1 LEKRE
6 LTTTTTMGGRN
17 EGSTNAAVEAMSGAR
32 ITNRLVS
39 GAVVRARF
47 ETRRHARV
55 AELGEEIVGKYG
67 FVGVLLETKIKTNN
81 RGKEYAMWTVG
92 ELRNGGAAT
101 TVSVFGEAF
110 ETHGREAK
118 AGYIWAVLDAKF
130 YQSRNVSVETPAQ
143 LLKIGTAADFAVC
156 KATKRDGNPCT
167 KAVNVSEC
175 RFCEFHVPMAVRDVA
190 NASRVM
196 TGKRNAAGEFK
207 AGLQKYGANLNPTKA
222 RESHMDRPGMGVAS
236 GAPPPSA
243 RAQKLLKQSNVHVPR
258 AAFTSKSRPAAAAAA
273 TMCLDEEDFEFE
285 NDKAKLATLAKQHAD
300 SVAQRRADA
309 ERAKQRQAAERLKAA
324 GLTLTKSDPN
334 DTSVKKVSAPVRVA
348 SKPLPKALEAVGLQ
362 TVTVEQLERRL
373 KAEIARRKELEAE
386 NEDLKRR
393 LAQAATGGSSGANR
407 LPMTDVSNLMKN
419 AMGSSSLGGPK
430 TAVKPNTAVSGASKT
445 QQLFGCSAP
454 SAIKSRFMGDAEEED
469 HDSMMKTMEA
479 LEERDQLANQLAMK
493 RETKVKVFHCT
504 TCKKKTRFFDAETC
518 RAHRDAV
525 KEVESI
531 MRYFKCKGCNRTN
544 TSFDALFPKNC
555 ERSGC
560 TSVSFERVTAADV
573 TAAAKPTKSD
583 MESARGE
590 LASREAMAPRGVEH
604 GFRLDTIRGD

>member
-1 LEKRE
+1 M
-6 LTTTTTMGGRN
+6 T
-17 EGSTNAAVEAMSGAR
+17 
-32 ITNRLVS
+32 
-39 GAVVRARF
+39 
-47 ETRRHARV
+47 
-55 AELGEEIVGKYG
+55 
-67 FVGVLLETKIKTNN
+67 
-81 RGKEYAMWTVG
+81 
-92 ELRNGGAAT
+92 
-101 TVSVFGEAF
+101 
-110 ETHGREAK
+110 
-118 AGYIWAVLDAKF
+118 
-130 YQSRNVSVETPAQ
+130 
-143 LLKIGTAADFAVC
+143 
-156 KATKRDGNPCT
+156 
-167 KAVNVSEC
+167 
-175 RFCEFHVPMAVRDVA
+175 DV
-190 NASRVM
+190 
-196 TGKRNAAGEFK
+196 
-207 AGLQKYGANLNPTKA
+207 
-222 RESHMDRPGMGVAS
+222 
-236 GAPPPSA
+236 
-243 RAQKLLKQSNVHVPR
+243 
-258 AAFTSKSRPAAAAAA
+258 
-273 TMCLDEEDFEFE
+273 
-285 NDKAKLATLAKQHAD
+285 
-300 SVAQRRADA
+300 
-309 ERAKQRQAAERLKAA
+309 
-324 GLTLTKSDPN
+324 
-334 DTSVKKVSAPVRVA
+334 
-348 SKPLPKALEAVGLQ
+348 
-362 TVTVEQLERRL
+362 
-373 KAEIARRKELEAE
+373 EIARRKILECE

-430 TAVKPNTAVSGASKT
+430 TAPKPNTTVSGASKT